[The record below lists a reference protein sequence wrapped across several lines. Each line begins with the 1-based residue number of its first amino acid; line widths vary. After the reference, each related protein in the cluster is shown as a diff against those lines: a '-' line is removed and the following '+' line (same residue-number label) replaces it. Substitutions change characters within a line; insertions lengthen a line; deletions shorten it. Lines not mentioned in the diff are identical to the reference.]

1 MNKKPR
7 CKRCGKP
14 LSDPVSIA
22 AGLGPQ
28 CRGAA
33 QKNSTSRVRQSERHG
48 RGGGGVIG
56 AGNEGLSVGMIT
68 PIWRVYDITNGNI
81 EAVLA
86 LHRDR
91 YGKPQMVL
99 LAPDV
104 PKEIYTRAKQLAVI
118 VIKNRKVLP
127 GQVWVV

>member
-1 MNKKPR
+1 MSKPR

-14 LSDPVSIA
+14 LTDPVSIA

-33 QKNSTSRVRQSERHG
+33 QKSRSRRVRQTERHG
-48 RGGGGVIG
+48 RGGGSAINS
-56 AGNEGLSVGMIT
+56 GNNGLSVGMIT
-68 PIWRVYDITNGNI
+68 PIWRVYDIPDGNI
-81 EAVLA
+81 EAVLVM
-86 LHRDR
+86 HRER

-99 LAPDV
+99 LAQDV
-104 PKEIYTRAKQLAVI
+104 SKEIYTRAKQLAVI

>member
-1 MNKKPR
+1 MNNKPR

-22 AGLGPQ
+22 AGLGTQ

-33 QKNSTSRVRQSERHG
+33 QKSSSRRVRQTERHA
-48 RGGGGVIG
+48 RGSGGATA
-56 AGNEGLSVGMIT
+56 AGSDLSVGMIT
-68 PIWRVYDITNGNI
+68 PLWRVYDIPDGDI
-81 EAVLA
+81 ETVLT
-86 LHRDR
+86 LHRER
-91 YGKPQMVL
+91 YGKPQMIL
-99 LAPDV
+99 LAQDV
-104 PKEIYTRAKQLAVI
+104 SKEIYMRAKQLAVI